1 MDLKQALAND
11 HLVHQQWARF
21 IRGKKTDRSIVRS
34 VILKGWEMF
43 KDKKLDP
50 FSNNIIMVPE
60 SELRRLMEESKD
72 LIDCADS
79 VLKNLFCGEMTSTT
93 NIILSNAQGVILYKL
108 EAQSKDGNCTPNS
121 IGCTTSQ
128 GILTCLMEKQS
139 INIIGSEHYCQPQ
152 QHFCCHTTPIFGRH
166 NQVVGALSLGVAKS
180 HSHFL
185 VETLMES
192 AAASIGEQLRLREL
206 LEEHD
211 VLMELFDSGII
222 ILDGN
227 GIIRTCNSKARSF
240 FHFEDSPVGRHLK
253 YFFEEN
259 HFVKALLVEHLIV
272 QEQKTDFIL
281 RKSGRHISCLLS
293 TSRLL
298 SGNYFILHISQAEVV
313 QESVSLSAS
322 SEYITFADIVGESEA
337 FRKTVRLA
345 RQVAGTDITTLLLGE
360 SGTGKDLFAQ
370 AMHMAS
376 TRASKPFIS
385 VNCGAIPKDLL
396 QSTLFGYEAGA
407 FTGASRKGH
416 PGIFEQADKGTLF
429 LDEIAEM
436 PLEDQTSLLRVLQ
449 NREVTRLGGTKKYKV
464 DVRVITATN
473 RNLPEA
479 VRKKLF
485 REDLYYR
492 LNVFPISLPPLRERP
507 EDIELLASFFFRRFQ
522 RELPD
527 PPSGISPEVMRCFR
541 AYSWPGNVRELKNLM
556 ERLMNLVG
564 RKTIQ
569 LEDLPEPFLSLAGQS
584 VPRPVFPSQEDLP
597 PAGEIQKALLQT
609 RGNVKNAA
617 QILHISRGGL
627 YYKMKSLNI
636 NPRDFRSSS
645 MTKISK
651 ENTFEHKDGKLLHA
665 DELLLNSF
673 SKEQLHT
680 LYNILREHEEG

>member
-21 IRGKKTDRSIVRS
+21 IRGEEPDRTIVRS
-34 VILKGWEMF
+34 VILKGWELF
-43 KDKKLDP
+43 RERKLDP
-50 FSNNIIMVPE
+50 FSNNIIMVSE
-60 SELRRLMEESKD
+60 SELHRQMEESKD
-72 LIDCADS
+72 LIDCAHS
-79 VLKNLFCGEMTSTT
+79 VLKNIFCGEMTSTT

-108 EAQSKDGNCTPNS
+108 EARSKDDNCTPNS

-128 GILTCLMEKQS
+128 GILTCLMEKQA
-139 INIIGSEHYCQPQ
+139 INIICSEHYCQPQ

-180 HSHFL
+180 HSHVL
-185 VETLMES
+185 VEALMES

-211 VLMELFDSGII
+211 LLMELFDSGII
-222 ILDGN
+222 ILDEN
-227 GIIRTCNSKARSF
+227 GIIRSCNSKARNL
-240 FHFEDSPVGRHLK
+240 FHFKESPVGQPLK
-253 YFFEEN
+253 RFLEEN
-259 HFVKALLVEHLIV
+259 HFVKALLVEHLLV
-272 QEQKTDFIL
+272 QGQNTDFIL
-281 RKSGRHISCLLS
+281 QESGQRISCLLS

-298 SGNYFILHISQAEVV
+298 SGNYFILHISHAEVV
-313 QESVSLSAS
+313 QESVELSSAS
-322 SEYITFADIVGESEA
+322 EYVTFADIVGESEA
-337 FRKTVRLA
+337 FRKTVQLA

-473 RNLPEA
+473 RDLPEA

-507 EDIELLASFFFRRFQ
+507 EDIELLTSFFFRKFQ
-522 RELPD
+522 RELPN
-527 PPSGISPEVMRCFR
+527 PPSGISPEIMRCFR
-541 AYSWPGNVRELKNLM
+541 SYSWPGNVRELKNLM

-564 RKTIQ
+564 RRTIQ
-569 LEDLPEPFLSLAGQS
+569 TEDLPEPFLSLAGQAA
-584 VPRPVFPSQEDLP
+584 PRHLFPLQEDLL
-597 PAGEIQKALLQT
+597 PADEIQKALYQA

-636 NPRDFRSSS
+636 NPRDFRNASPAKNRKTQAVESHDNNAWH
-645 MTKISK
+645 TDDLIL
-651 ENTFEHKDGKLLHA
+651 NT
-665 DELLLNSF
+665 F

-680 LYNILREHEEG
+680 LYTILRHHEHE